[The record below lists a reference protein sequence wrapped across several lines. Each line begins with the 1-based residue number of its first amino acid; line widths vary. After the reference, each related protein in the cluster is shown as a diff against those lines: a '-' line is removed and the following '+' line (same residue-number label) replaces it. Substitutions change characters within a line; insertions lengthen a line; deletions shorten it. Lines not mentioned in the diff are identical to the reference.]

1 MSKANKKEK
10 APKEKRDF
18 SDIFWI
24 GRLMV
29 VVSSVYSGY
38 VILSGLYGEVIPAV
52 MVAPMLVYA
61 ALLLY
66 RGR

>member
-1 MSKANKKEK
+1 MSKAKKQNDQK
-10 APKEKRDF
+10 PKKDF

-29 VVSSVYSGY
+29 VVSIAYSAY
-38 VILSGLYGEVIPAV
+38 VILSGLYGELVPAI
-52 MVAPMLVYA
+52 MVTPMAVYA

>member
-1 MSKANKKEK
+1 MPKQKQVKEK
-10 APKEKRDF
+10 KSRDF

-24 GRLMV
+24 GRIMV
-29 VVSSVYSGY
+29 VVSIAYSAY
-38 VILSGLYGEVIPAV
+38 VILSGLYGELVPAI
-52 MVAPMLVYA
+52 MVTPMAVYA